1 MSVCYNVSMESN
13 YYRTKT
19 SVSMIRYHVVFCP
32 KYRRKIFNIPGVEDA
47 FKSIVAEACKAHDIR
62 ILVMECHVDHVHM
75 FISCP
80 PKMSPADAVKI
91 IKGCT
96 SITLRRQFPELSH
109 MSSLWTRSYF
119 ASTAGDVSAATIE
132 KYIATQ
138 KTRPVS
144 KKHK

>member
-1 MSVCYNVSMESN
+1 
-13 YYRTKT
+13 
-19 SVSMIRYHVVFCP
+19 
-32 KYRRKIFNIPGVEDA
+32 
-47 FKSIVAEACKAHDIR
+47 
-62 ILVMECHVDHVHM
+62 MECHVDHVHM

-96 SITLRRQFPELSH
+96 SAALRKQFPKLSH

-119 ASTAGDVSAATIE
+119 VSTAGDVSAATIE

-138 KTRPVS
+138 KTRPSS